1 MNILDI
7 THLSQNEKT
16 RFGEFLISLG
26 NYQKNDGFRLLS
38 FNSSLVCR
46 FQLDSFFTSD
56 LCKMHNFFK
65 DIGYPELSEQIL
77 NYLKDE

>member
-7 THLSQNEKT
+7 TNLKKEEKT
-16 RFGEFLISLG
+16 NFGIFLMSLG
-26 NYQKNDGFRLLS
+26 KMKGSDGFRTLGIHP
-38 FNSSLVCR
+38 SLIDYKIY
-46 FQLDSFFTSD
+46 LDGFSTYD

-77 NYLKDE
+77 NYLKL